1 MHLSKRKPPDRLIY
15 DLDLE
20 LLQII
25 SRTKYR
31 PVENKIQILLST
43 RAIESGKKNSVRNF
57 KLFQYKYT
65 TEYLLPQ

>member
-15 DLDLE
+15 YLDLE

-43 RAIESGKKNSVRNF
+43 RAIEPGKKNSVRNF

-65 TEYLLPQ
+65 TEYL